1 LDQRKKNGQGGK
13 TCVKNCSQ
21 QKYAYVSGNEGLEE
35 CADVGHTWVERAVQS
50 VCKNAL
56 KYVLM
61 YGLAHI

>member
-1 LDQRKKNGQGGK
+1 VKEKEIKHVLKIAASKN
-13 TCVKNCSQ
+13 T
-21 QKYAYVSGNEGLEE
+21 YAYVSGNEGLEE
-35 CADVGHTWVERAVQS
+35 YADVGHTWVERAVQS